1 MVSQEVGSGLPFWLP
16 KGATIRRT
24 IERYIVDKE
33 ISLGYQHVYTPIMAD
48 VELYKTSGHW
58 DHYHEDMFP
67 PMDMGDGEML
77 VLRPMNCPHHM
88 MVYKMTFIVTANC
101 QFESLN

>member
-1 MVSQEVGSGLPFWLP
+1 MLTKEAGAGLPFWLA

-24 IERYIVDKE
+24 IERYITDVE
-33 ISLGYQHVYTPIMAD
+33 ISRLVSIVYTPILAK

-58 DHYHEDMFP
+58 DHYHDDMFP

-77 VLRPMNCPHHM
+77 VIRPMNCPHHM
-88 MVYKMTFIVTANC
+88 LIYKNDVHSYR
-101 QFESLN
+101 ELPV

>member
-1 MVSQEVGSGLPFWLP
+1 M
-16 KGATIRRT
+16 
-24 IERYIVDKE
+24 
-33 ISLGYQHVYTPIMAD
+33 
-48 VELYKTSGHW
+48 ELYKTSGHW

-88 MVYKMTFIVTANC
+88 MVYKMTFIVTGIAN
-101 QFESLN
+101 SNR

>member
-33 ISLGYQHVYTPIMAD
+33 ISLGYQHVYTNYGRCGIIQNI
-48 VELYKTSGHW
+48 W
-58 DHYHEDMFP
+58 
-67 PMDMGDGEML
+67 
-77 VLRPMNCPHHM
+77 
-88 MVYKMTFIVTANC
+88 
-101 QFESLN
+101 SLGSLP